1 MIYNGNEMNMRRSCF
16 LSLLSVL
23 IYVFC
28 STDPVSAMQIKP
40 LTTGDEKNLYQVT
53 CDNGKQH
60 TIIADHAEQDF
71 QYYYPGKDY
80 YIKYYDM
87 EFKSN
92 YDFAEWVC
100 RNK

>member
-1 MIYNGNEMNMRRSCF
+1 
-16 LSLLSVL
+16 
-23 IYVFC
+23 
-28 STDPVSAMQIKP
+28 MQIKP
-40 LTTGDEKNLYQVT
+40 LSPGNDKNLYQII

-60 TIIADHAEQDF
+60 TVIADDSKQDF
-71 QYYYPGKDY
+71 QYYYPGKGY

-87 EFKSN
+87 VFKRN

>member
-1 MIYNGNEMNMRRSCF
+1 MIYNRNEMNMKRSYF
-16 LSLLSVL
+16 LSLLGVL
-23 IYVFC
+23 VCVFC
-28 STDPVSAMQIKP
+28 STSPVFAMQIKP
-40 LTTGDEKNLYQVT
+40 LSPGNDKNLYQIT

-60 TIIADHAEQDF
+60 TVIADHTEQDF
-71 QYYYPGKDY
+71 QYYYPGKEY

-87 EFKSN
+87 GFKSK